1 MDCSLP
7 ALVASHSQMV
17 SLVSDGEGKGAGGN
31 GFFFLFFYID
41 QIKILC
47 SIKKEK
53 KRREKRIQEV
63 WQKVM
68 PNLEFEAEIKE
79 ILLLWADES
88 GSEFGSRSEIPHK
101 WWIIVFM

>member
-31 GFFFLFFYID
+31 GNFLKIFYIY

-47 SIKKEK
+47 SILKKK
-53 KRREKRIQEV
+53 KRGK
-63 WQKVM
+63 
-68 PNLEFEAEIKE
+68 NT
-79 ILLLWADES
+79 
-88 GSEFGSRSEIPHK
+88 GSMGK
-101 WWIIVFM
+101 GNA